1 MVRLRA
7 IHSRCDSQPVGQVT
21 EWVRRD
27 AARGFWSHGCRRP
40 SDGLTCLAGFPTGSI
55 NGLLLRLIASY
66 TYGSRRARSLVEMK
80 PTDRYN
86 VSTSSFLSR
95 ATISHFCY

>member
-7 IHSRCDSQPVGQVT
+7 IHSPCDSQPGGQVT

-27 AARGFWSHGCRRP
+27 AARGFWSCGCRRP

-55 NGLLLRLIASY
+55 TKDCLRVACDC
-66 TYGSRRARSLVEMK
+66 TRVEQE
-80 PTDRYN
+80 D
-86 VSTSSFLSR
+86 L
-95 ATISHFCY
+95 

>member
-40 SDGLTCLAGFPTGSI
+40 SDGLTCLAGSLTGSTTKGFLRVACGFTRSEQEDRL
-55 NGLLLRLIASY
+55 NENSVESGLVLHASF
-66 TYGSRRARSLVEMK
+66 
-80 PTDRYN
+80 
-86 VSTSSFLSR
+86 SFPC
-95 ATISHFCY
+95 HN

>member
-40 SDGLTCLAGFPTGSI
+40 SDGLTCLAGSLTGRTTKDFPRAACASV
-55 NGLLLRLIASY
+55 GLHTL
-66 TYGSRRARSLVEMK
+66 RARRSMK
-80 PTDRYN
+80 
-86 VSTSSFLSR
+86 
-95 ATISHFCY
+95 